1 MKYINAIIG
10 GFMALIIF
18 TITTFMLPQL
28 EPPEKVELILTVSSF
43 LFAIFTGFFISRASS
58 RYDKILEILSDE
70 DAEWVTV
77 YRNSKNIEESFL
89 EQVREIMDK
98 YYTTAEDYFEESYYK
113 PTIKYLDQ
121 IYNLTKKQYEKFLG
135 KSKTGNPIMLSQIM
149 NSLSRI
155 EKLRNRNSV
164 MKQERITK
172 GQWTILL
179 FLGTIIIFSL
189 FFMRTPEIFSQIT
202 TIILSTTVVLV
213 IFLLRDLENMKLI
226 GKYVTVE
233 SSQEILDMLG
243 KLRYYN
249 QKFVKEGSIKIPKNL
264 KKYRLGLHKPGEEQK
279 IKIVTK
285 E

>member
-1 MKYINAIIG
+1 
-10 GFMALIIF
+10 MALIIF